1 MAKHSRRRRRRPP
14 QDIPCLLGWVALAAL
29 CDGSKAEKTIPK
41 DESSSALKKDEAG
54 HGNRRKWFDFRWFL
68 TARNDDCHKFRPLS
82 WAFCGSHSWV
92 KAPMAFP
99 GKRKVTNWGTLNGLW
114 IIGRWLGNPIEPN
127 CQNGPTLVLIKSYHW
142 ITKQPGKLLQPQQ
155 KLDTFLTAK
164 FHPLQKIYKKIQSR
178 KPTFHD
184 TAVLPSS
191 EEMKCMLH
199 EKKARIAVVRLKFEV
214 AEVRIKS
221 QRDDFS
227 GLFPDFLLLFHLAAS
242 FLMQIFSFR
251 YFSSVLLLSWLGCR
265 ENLLRPQAPTIR
277 SCSGFGVVRSVWK
290 RPEN

>member
-1 MAKHSRRRRRRPP
+1 MTV
-14 QDIPCLLGWVALAAL
+14 INLGP
-29 CDGSKAEKTIPK
+29 I
-41 DESSSALKKDEAG
+41 
-54 HGNRRKWFDFRWFL
+54 
-68 TARNDDCHKFRPLS
+68 S

-92 KAPMAFP
+92 KAPMVFP

-155 KLDTFLTAK
+155 KLDTFLIAK
-164 FHPLQKIYKKIQSR
+164 FHPLQKIHKKYKAENQLSTTLQCCHPPR
-178 KPTFHD
+178 KWN
-184 TAVLPSS
+184 ACC
-191 EEMKCMLH
+191 MK
-199 EKKARIAVVRLKFEV
+199 KKARIAVVRLKFEV

-277 SCSGFGVVRSVWK
+277 SCSGFGDVRVVWK